1 MTTNAPAAVS
11 RPMGGRASQTS
22 WQSNKVQRTL
32 SVTND
37 AWECWTQAAASLGA
51 NRSELFEVLARVAHQ
66 LDLQELRKDALKSLN
81 EEG

>member
-1 MTTNAPAAVS
+1 MTATPVS
-11 RPMGGRASQTS
+11 RPMGGKASQTS

-37 AWECWTQAAASLGA
+37 AWELWTAAAASLGA

-66 LDLQELRKDALKSLN
+66 LDLTELRSSALKSLQ
-81 EEG
+81 EG

>member
-1 MTTNAPAAVS
+1 MTAAPIS
-11 RPMGGRASQTS
+11 RPMGGKASQTS

-37 AWECWTQAAASLGA
+37 AWDQWTEAAASLGA

-66 LDLQELRKDALKSLN
+66 LDLQELRSEALKSLK
-81 EEG
+81 